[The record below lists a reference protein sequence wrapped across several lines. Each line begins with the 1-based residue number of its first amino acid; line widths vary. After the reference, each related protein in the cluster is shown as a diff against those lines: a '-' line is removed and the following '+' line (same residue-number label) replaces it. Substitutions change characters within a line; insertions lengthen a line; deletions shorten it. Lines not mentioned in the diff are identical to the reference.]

1 MAERLAYHLVVNAL
15 EARTGWT
22 PIARFASAVSCVING
37 HAPYERYFAAGR
49 ARTAEGMG
57 SQSIERLVLD
67 WMSTDINPSVQTM
80 RMLTNPSNAIRAYNS
95 YNASARLAVRTS
107 VLELEDLAAPTQSV
121 RPKREL
127 FTDLEDPELCR
138 TGSLTV
144 LDALLSIVKDNAR
157 QRKAHGLI
165 SLSAMATRLGVE
177 FSAAAEIA
185 TVFEVKGQTSVAD
198 AAQILGCHP
207 RTLQRRLRDEGTTAE
222 TVRQAVRL
230 TSALNKLGS
239 MDSLTTIAHEAGF
252 SDSAHMSRSFQASC
266 GMPPSLLRNLM
277 RADCKENPW

>member
-22 PIARFASAVSCVING
+22 PIARFSSAVSCVING
-37 HAPYERYFAAGR
+37 HAPYQRYFAAGR

-67 WMSTDINPSVQTM
+67 WLSTDVNPSVQTM

-95 YNASARLAVRTS
+95 YNASARLAVKTS
-107 VLELEDLAAPTQSV
+107 VSKLEDLAAPTQSIK
-121 RPKREL
+121 PKREL
-127 FTDLEDPELCR
+127 FTDLEDPEPCR

-144 LDALLSIVKDNAR
+144 LEALLSVVEDNAR

-165 SLSAMATRLGVE
+165 NLSAIATRLGVE

-185 TVFEVKGQTSVAD
+185 MVFEANGHTPVAD
-198 AAQILGCHP
+198 AASTLGCHS
-207 RTLQRRLRDEGTTAE
+207 RTLQRRLRDEGTNAE

-239 MDSLTTIAHEAGF
+239 MDSLTNIAHDVGF

-266 GMPPSLLRNLM
+266 GMPPSLLRNLI
-277 RADCKENPW
+277 RADRTEDTC